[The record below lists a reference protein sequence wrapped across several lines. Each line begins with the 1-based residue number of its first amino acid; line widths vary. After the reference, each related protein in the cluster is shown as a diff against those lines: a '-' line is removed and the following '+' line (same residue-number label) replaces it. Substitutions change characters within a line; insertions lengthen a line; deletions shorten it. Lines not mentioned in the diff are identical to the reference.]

1 MQNHENYMSRAL
13 ELAKQAFGQ
22 TSPNPMVGAVIVK
35 NGKIIGEGYHKK
47 AGTAHA
53 EVNAIADA
61 GADAKDADIYV
72 TLEPCSTYGRTPPCT
87 KAIINAGI
95 KRVFIGSLDPN
106 PDHAGRAVKILNEAG
121 LEVQSGF
128 LQSECI
134 QLNEH
139 FFHWIT
145 TGKPFVI
152 LKMAMTLDGKIATKS
167 GQSQWITS
175 PASRGFVQQLR
186 QLSDAILVGG
196 STVREDNPSLIV
208 REPENWPCQPKRIIL
223 SHNFTFDKSL
233 NIFNGQ
239 KPIFF
244 NPQNQSWTDF
254 LLDLGKQQI
263 TCLLVEG
270 GGEVAAEL
278 LKHKVIDKVH
288 FMIAPKILGGRDSRT
303 VVGGESPQYLAEA
316 ADLKQTSIAQFGV
329 DFMISGYL

>member
-1 MQNHENYMSRAL
+1 MSKHEKYMSRAL
-13 ELAKQAFGQ
+13 ELAKLAFGQ

-35 NGKIIGEGYHKK
+35 DGQVIGEGYHKK

-87 KAIINAGI
+87 KAIIDAGI

-106 PDHAGRAVKILNEAG
+106 PDHAGKAIKILSDAG
-121 LEVQSGF
+121 IEVQSGF
-128 LQSECI
+128 LEAKCI

-196 STVREDNPSLIV
+196 NTVREDNPSLTV
-208 REPENWPCQPKRIIL
+208 REPKNWQYQPKRIVL
-223 SHNFTFDKSL
+223 SRSDNFNKSL
-233 NIFNGQ
+233 KIFDNQ
-239 KPIFF
+239 EPIFF
-244 NPQNQSWTDF
+244 NPEKQNWNDF
-254 LLDLGKQQI
+254 LSDLGKQHI

-278 LKHKVIDKVH
+278 LKNDVIDKVH

-303 VVGGESPQYLAEA
+303 VVGGESPQSLSDALN
-316 ADLKQTSIAQFGV
+316 LKNTSVTQFGD